1 MIPVSLL
8 GYAVLGLLH
17 QEPRSGYDV
26 RKIFAN
32 TPMGTFSDSPGAIY
46 PALRRLEKNG
56 LVRGQLQSASDL
68 RRRRV
73 YRPTPYGRRAF
84 RAWQTKSISSEDVI
98 HRTDELLLR
107 FSFMDQTAGWATAV
121 NFLRNLTA
129 ELRDYTPALRK
140 YLKANARQMTLS
152 GRLALESGVRSY
164 EELLRWSRSSLA
176 KYVRKKKGGRR
187 A

>member
-1 MIPVSLL
+1 
-8 GYAVLGLLH
+8 
-17 QEPRSGYDV
+17 
-26 RKIFAN
+26 
-32 TPMGTFSDSPGAIY
+32 
-46 PALRRLEKNG
+46 
-56 LVRGQLQSASDL
+56 
-68 RRRRV
+68 
-73 YRPTPYGRRAF
+73 
-84 RAWQTKSISSEDVI
+84 
-98 HRTDELLLR
+98 
-107 FSFMDQTAGWATAV
+107 MDQTAGWATAV